1 MQSNQIKKVTIAFV
15 LVLSAIVI
23 IILCGSQLVFQ
34 KACIRKNRPWP
45 DLGAAD
51 KKQFELLTDAYKIKN
66 IPSEQITI
74 NASDG
79 IKLTGNYYER
89 EKNAPFVIFMIP
101 QVVGVVVVLLELA
114 AVMLRQAWYI

>member
-51 KKQFELLTDAYKIKN
+51 KK
-66 IPSEQITI
+66 
-74 NASDG
+74 
-79 IKLTGNYYER
+79 
-89 EKNAPFVIFMIP
+89 
-101 QVVGVVVVLLELA
+101 
-114 AVMLRQAWYI
+114 